1 MRNDDRTAAVDGA
14 HDAWNAVRLLP
25 VMAALVVAVCGCQPE
40 PAKPKTSSSAASA
53 PQSPRP
59 LPDKASLPL
68 DLCADRLQ
76 DIEGAMVAYYQVHHR
91 LPEELSELKSVPI
104 FGAELNFTCPISKKA
119 FVYVPAG
126 LECAGRSKRI
136 YVYDADA
143 SHEGTMADG
152 QRAMFRWCILMP
164 PVKPGQQPF
173 MEVLPIEDKEF
184 RKYLPISQI
193 NP

>member
-1 MRNDDRTAAVDGA
+1 LVLATAALIV
-14 HDAWNAVRLLP
+14 V
-25 VMAALVVAVCGCQPE
+25 VVVASGCQPE
-40 PAKPKTSSSAASA
+40 TAKPKTSSSANA
-53 PQSPRP
+53 PQQSPRP
-59 LPDKASLPL
+59 LTADKASLPL

-91 LPEELSELKSVPI
+91 LPGELSELKSLPV
-104 FGAELNFTCPISKKA
+104 FGAELNFTCPISKKPY
-119 FVYVPAG
+119 VYVPAG

-136 YVYDADA
+136 YVYDAEA

-184 RKYLPISQI
+184 RKYLPIAQI